1 VAGGRELWPGE
12 TASPAGTVSEE
23 PAAAK
28 YVADSPP
35 VPSAVEKPWDGVERR
50 GRAVDPMDESALAS
64 ALEEEVRTGRVS
76 VRPIRRSPAGLIGG
90 VVAGLAVAAS
100 VVAIV
105 TRTPSLPPGKEVL
118 PAGNEQ
124 VLSAPDRPLEAGLGN
139 TPSVLP
145 SGGAIAP
152 APSVSTAPPAAS
164 QGAPAVERA
173 EPAPVAATGAG
184 VAIPAGLRPSA
195 PSAGKPFRVHVAS
208 FRSLEKVEAIAASL
222 QRRGA
227 EAWIEKAENAP
238 GYYRVFVGRF
248 ATEAEARTHAQWL
261 LTQGWVDRAQ
271 AYPLT
276 ER

>member
-1 VAGGRELWPGE
+1 VSQGGTL
-12 TASPAGTVSEE
+12 AVE
-23 PAAAK
+23 PAAPATGTG
-28 YVADSPP
+28 
-35 VPSAVEKPWDGVERR
+35 SAG
-50 GRAVDPMDESALAS
+50 
-64 ALEEEVRTGRVS
+64 
-76 VRPIRRSPAGLIGG
+76 
-90 VVAGLAVAAS
+90 
-100 VVAIV
+100 
-105 TRTPSLPPGKEVL
+105 
-118 PAGNEQ
+118 
-124 VLSAPDRPLEAGLGN
+124 
-139 TPSVLP
+139 
-145 SGGAIAP
+145 
-152 APSVSTAPPAAS
+152 
-164 QGAPAVERA
+164 
-173 EPAPVAATGAG
+173 GAG

-195 PSAGKPFRVHVAS
+195 PSPGKPFRVHVAS